1 MLLKF
6 VEAWTYGDIRTPWI
20 IRFYGC
26 IGSKGAPRMAASSNP
41 LSRRP
46 FGALAAAAVTAVA
59 LAMAVPAGV
68 ATGQEGG
75 IDRSVIPVAPD
86 APGRYTVQKGDTLWD
101 ISAKF
106 LTDPWYW
113 PEIWHIN
120 PQVANPHLIYPGDE
134 LALTWVDGRPQVTVA
149 RGGDVRLSPRVRE
162 QPLSEAI
169 HAIPYER
176 IAAFM
181 QRPTVLSQDQVK
193 GAPYVVRGRDERLIS
208 AVGNDIYVRRL
219 DGAAMGS
226 RYSVYHV
233 GDELKDPDDGDVLGY
248 QGQFTGEAA
257 VNHTGSPA
265 TLRVMDAARETL
277 EGDILLPI
285 EIEQKL
291 AFIPRL
297 PDSAVDGT
305 IMSVLDERTMV
316 ADYDVVIIN
325 RGARDGL
332 KPGHVLEVW
341 EHGEEVLDNTAN
353 AESRKV
359 QLPDER
365 NGVAMIFKA
374 YDRMSYGLMWRSDRE
389 VHVGDAVRSPGAG
402 G

>member
-1 MLLKF
+1 
-6 VEAWTYGDIRTPWI
+6 
-20 IRFYGC
+20 
-26 IGSKGAPRMAASSNP
+26 MAASSHTR
-41 LSRRP
+41 SRRP

-75 IDRSVIPVAPD
+75 IDRSVIPMAPD
-86 APGRYTVQKGDTLWD
+86 APSRYVVQKGDTLWD

-120 PQVANPHLIYPGDE
+120 PQVVNPHLIYPGDE

-149 RGGDVRLSPRVRE
+149 SSGAVRLSPHVRE
-162 QPLSEAI
+162 SPLSEAI

-181 QRPTVLSQDQVK
+181 QRPSVLSQDQIE
-193 GAPYVVRGRDERLIS
+193 GAPYVVRARDERLIS
-208 AVGNDIYVRRL
+208 SVGNDIYVRRL
-219 DGAAMGS
+219 DGAAMGN

-233 GDELKDPDDGDVLGY
+233 GEELRDPDDGDVLGY
-248 QGQFTGEAA
+248 QGLFAGEAA
-257 VNHTGSPA
+257 VSHTGDPA
-265 TLRVMDAARETL
+265 TLRVMDSARETL
-277 EGDILLPI
+277 EGDVLLPI
-285 EIEQKL
+285 EIEQKND
-291 AFIPRL
+291 FIPRL
-297 PDSAVDGT
+297 PESKVDGT
-305 IMSVLDERTMV
+305 IISVTDERTMV
-316 ADYDVVIIN
+316 ADYDVVVIN
-325 RGARDGL
+325 RGSRDGL

-341 EHGEEVLDNTAN
+341 EHGEEVLDQTAN
-353 AESRKV
+353 PVSRRV

-389 VHVGDAVRSPGAG
+389 VHVGDAARSPGTG
-402 G
+402 T